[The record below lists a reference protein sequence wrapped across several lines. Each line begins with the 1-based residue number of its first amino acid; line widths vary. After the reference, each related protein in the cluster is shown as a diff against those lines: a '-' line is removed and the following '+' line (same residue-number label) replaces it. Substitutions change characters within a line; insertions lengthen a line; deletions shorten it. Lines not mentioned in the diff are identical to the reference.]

1 MMFFM
6 GLKFVYKLQLLAQYW
21 RYKNDGGSFSR
32 LIQIRTSEGGVLP
45 GPPQIVVGLSP
56 TTSDDEP

>member
-32 LIQIRTSEGGVLP
+32 LIQIRTSEE
-45 GPPQIVVGLSP
+45 S
-56 TTSDDEP
+56 SDSALASALA